1 MLKFID
7 VIPSRERVLPGESL
21 NILGG
26 AANGGDDVTAE
37 IGVWGRTDGG
47 WRLLMSRTVTVEKG
61 EHKHLYFTLPPELFS
76 EPFWE
81 EDPEELELII
91 RDRKPEESE
100 NGIMIFIG

>member
-1 MLKFID
+1 MLRFID

-26 AANGGDDVTAE
+26 AANSEDAVTVH
-37 IGVWGRTDGG
+37 IGVWGRTEGS
-47 WRLLMSRTVTVEKG
+47 WRLMMSRTVTVEKD
-61 EHKHLYFTLPPELFS
+61 EHKHLYFTLPPELFA

-81 EDPEELELII
+81 NAPEELELII

-100 NGIMIFIG
+100 YGVMIFIG